1 MRRTAMTDRA
11 TPFSTFLTTALVVVA
26 LCQSIHWYLTSV
38 VRLPVQVFTSPVLE
52 LNFVYSEN
60 RGMNFGLFAGNGAAN
75 QLILA
80 GLAAVVCLLM
90 AVILLRKKQV
100 SHAIAGGMI
109 VGGGLSNIFERLA
122 FGYVFDYINT
132 PVFGMTNP
140 FSYNVADIFIVLP
153 IAWWVFKS

>member
-1 MRRTAMTDRA
+1 M
-11 TPFSTFLTTALVVVA
+11 PVSTFLTTALVVVV

-38 VRLPVQVFTSPVLE
+38 VGLPVQVFTSPILE
-52 LNFVYSEN
+52 LNLVYSEN
-60 RGMNFGLFAGNGAAN
+60 RGMNFGLFEGNGAGN

-90 AVILLRKKQV
+90 AFILLKKKQV
-100 SHAIAGGMI
+100 SHSIAGGLI
-109 VGGGLSNIFERLA
+109 VGGGLSNIFERLV

-132 PVFGMTNP
+132 PVLGMNNP

-153 IAWWVFKS
+153 IVWWVFKS